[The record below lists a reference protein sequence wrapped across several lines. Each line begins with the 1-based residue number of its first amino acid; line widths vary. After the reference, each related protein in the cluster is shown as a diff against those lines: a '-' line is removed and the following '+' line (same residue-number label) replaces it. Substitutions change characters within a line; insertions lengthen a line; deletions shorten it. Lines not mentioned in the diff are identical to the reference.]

1 MSAIYK
7 RDLRAYFTSPVG
19 YVFIAAFLFVM
30 NLVFFLMNM
39 LTGENRLTT
48 CYTVMLY
55 AMMILVPILTMRTF
69 SEDYKQKTDQLLLT
83 SPVRPV
89 GIVMGKFLA
98 AYTVFVITL
107 SVLLINQAGNDVFA
121 AVILHPAETQVPVQ
135 PARCRFPRFQ
145 GPVRQMEDLSI
156 PDPGVQ
162 HPDVLQFA
170 PVSRLSSPLGEEG
183 GAVQDHGPAVSLFPA
198 VQHPGGKLPKVAV
211 LLIEFRRHAPVS
223 RFPAQTAAAASI
235 SARSCRKRATAGGA
249 IFGNQSSISPGEMK
263 RASTTSSGWSRSAG
277 SFSGHR

>member
-107 SVLLINQAGNDVFA
+107 ALMLVQVIIIAAMSTPNVAIIVGNYIALLSAA
-121 AVILHPAETQVPVQ
+121 AVYISIGCFVSSLTENQLVANIATLAINVTLFLLDYAYDLVNLSWIKRILYWISVY
-135 PARCRFPRFQ
+135 RRFNTFYA
-145 GPVRQMEDLSI
+145 GVFSVADFVFYLCVAAVFLFLTVR
-156 PDPGVQ
+156 
-162 HPDVLQFA
+162 VL
-170 PVSRLSSPLGEEG
+170 E
-183 GAVQDHGPAVSLFPA
+183 
-198 VQHPGGKLPKVAV
+198 K
-211 LLIEFRRHAPVS
+211 
-223 RFPAQTAAAASI
+223 
-235 SARSCRKRATAGGA
+235 KR
-249 IFGNQSSISPGEMK
+249 
-263 RASTTSSGWSRSAG
+263 WS
-277 SFSGHR
+277 

>member
-48 CYTVMLY
+48 CYTIMLY

-89 GIVMGKFLA
+89 GIVMGIFLA

-107 SVLLINQAGNDVFA
+107 ALMLVQVIIIAAMSTPNAAIIIGNYIALLSAA
-121 AVILHPAETQVPVQ
+121 AVYISIGCFVSSLTENQLVANIATLAINVTLFLLDYAYDLVNVGWIKQILYWISIY
-135 PARCRFPRFQ
+135 RRFNTFYV
-145 GPVRQMEDLSI
+145 GVFSVADFVYYLCVSAVFLFLTVR
-156 PDPGVQ
+156 
-162 HPDVLQFA
+162 VL
-170 PVSRLSSPLGEEG
+170 E
-183 GAVQDHGPAVSLFPA
+183 
-198 VQHPGGKLPKVAV
+198 K
-211 LLIEFRRHAPVS
+211 
-223 RFPAQTAAAASI
+223 
-235 SARSCRKRATAGGA
+235 KR
-249 IFGNQSSISPGEMK
+249 
-263 RASTTSSGWSRSAG
+263 WS
-277 SFSGHR
+277 

>member
-48 CYTVMLY
+48 CYTIMLY

-107 SVLLINQAGNDVFA
+107 ALMLVQVIIIAAMSTPNTAIIVGNYIALLSAA
-121 AVILHPAETQVPVQ
+121 AVYISIGCFVSSLTENQLVANIATLAINVTLFLLDYAYDLVNVGWIKQILYWISIY
-135 PARCRFPRFQ
+135 RRFNTFYV
-145 GPVRQMEDLSI
+145 GVFSVADFVFYLCVSAVFLS
-156 PDPGVQ
+156 
-162 HPDVLQFA
+162 
-170 PVSRLSSPLGEEG
+170 
-183 GAVQDHGPAVSLFPA
+183 
-198 VQHPGGKLPKVAV
+198 
-211 LLIEFRRHAPVS
+211 
-223 RFPAQTAAAASI
+223 
-235 SARSCRKRATAGGA
+235 
-249 IFGNQSSISPGEMK
+249 
-263 RASTTSSGWSRSAG
+263 
-277 SFSGHR
+277 

>member
-48 CYTVMLY
+48 CYTIMLY
-55 AMMILVPILTMRTF
+55 AMMVLVPILTMRTF

-83 SPVRPV
+83 APVKPA

-107 SVLLINQAGNDVFA
+107 ALMLVQVIIIAAMSTPNAAIIVGNYIALLSAA
-121 AVILHPAETQVPVQ
+121 AVYISIGCFVSSLTENQLVANIATLAINVTLFLLDFAYDLVNVGWIKQILYWISIY
-135 PARCRFPRFQ
+135 RRFNTFYV
-145 GPVRQMEDLSI
+145 GVFSVADFVFYLCVSAVFLFLTVR
-156 PDPGVQ
+156 
-162 HPDVLQFA
+162 VL
-170 PVSRLSSPLGEEG
+170 E
-183 GAVQDHGPAVSLFPA
+183 
-198 VQHPGGKLPKVAV
+198 K
-211 LLIEFRRHAPVS
+211 
-223 RFPAQTAAAASI
+223 
-235 SARSCRKRATAGGA
+235 KR
-249 IFGNQSSISPGEMK
+249 
-263 RASTTSSGWSRSAG
+263 WS
-277 SFSGHR
+277 

>member
-39 LTGENRLTT
+39 LTGENRLAM
-48 CYTVMLY
+48 CYTIMLY

-83 SPVRPV
+83 APVRPA

-107 SVLLINQAGNDVFA
+107 ALMLVQVVIIAAMSTPNAAIIIGNYIALLSAA
-121 AVILHPAETQVPVQ
+121 AVYISIGCFISSLTENQLVANIATLAVNVTLFLLDYAYDLVNVGWIKQVLYWISVY
-135 PARCRFPRFQ
+135 RRFNTFYV
-145 GPVRQMEDLSI
+145 GVFSVADFVFYLCVAAVFLFLTVR
-156 PDPGVQ
+156 
-162 HPDVLQFA
+162 VL
-170 PVSRLSSPLGEEG
+170 E
-183 GAVQDHGPAVSLFPA
+183 
-198 VQHPGGKLPKVAV
+198 K
-211 LLIEFRRHAPVS
+211 
-223 RFPAQTAAAASI
+223 
-235 SARSCRKRATAGGA
+235 KR
-249 IFGNQSSISPGEMK
+249 
-263 RASTTSSGWSRSAG
+263 WS
-277 SFSGHR
+277 